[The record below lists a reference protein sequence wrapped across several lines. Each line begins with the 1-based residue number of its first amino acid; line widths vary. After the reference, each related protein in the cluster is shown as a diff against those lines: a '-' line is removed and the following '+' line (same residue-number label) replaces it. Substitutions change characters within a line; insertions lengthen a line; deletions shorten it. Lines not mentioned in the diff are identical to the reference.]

1 MKSPISPF
9 VDNNKIAQRTCK
21 ALSIRQPWAWLIVKG
36 LKEIEN
42 RAWNTT
48 YRGDFYIHASKNL
61 SDYDDCVRF
70 VDKLN
75 NDPNAAIPH
84 ITLPA
89 KDDLQLGGIIGAA
102 YLSQCVTTSD
112 SPWFTG
118 EYGFILHNPRILP
131 FFPCK
136 GKLGFFHPDF
146 DQNAA

>member
-1 MKSPISPF
+1 MKLPISPF

-21 ALSIRQPWAWLIVKG
+21 ALSIRQP
-36 LKEIEN
+36 
-42 RAWNTT
+42 
-48 YRGDFYIHASKNL
+48 
-61 SDYDDCVRF
+61 DDCVRF

-75 NDPNAAIPH
+75 NDPNVAVPH
-84 ITLPA
+84 ITLPE

-102 YLSQCVTTSD
+102 HLSQCITTSD

-118 EYGFILHNPRILP
+118 EYGFILHNPRPLP

-146 DQNAA
+146 DQNAAYPNRNSLF